1 MSRTSYCAWSK
12 YRFLIRVLD
21 RSYLAG
27 EWEVVGENKM
37 HDGLRQVFLFFVD
50 NRDVSNDG
58 RSSKGGMK
66 VNKK

>member
-1 MSRTSYCAWSK
+1 MVPRKTT
-12 YRFLIRVLD
+12 FLD

-58 RSSKGGMK
+58 RSNKGGMK
-66 VNKK
+66 VNLRNLE